1 MRKSKK
7 KILTIAIIVA
17 VVVIAIPVGLYVAGN
32 YYFND
37 AHIYEE
43 TWDFNLPRNIKEEYS
58 AKTPQDFRGE
68 GLRYTVFHY
77 EADGSDFIKTFESEK
92 NEQIETEISAILAD
106 LSVSEENAPAFSEN
120 YLWKHIEKYDD
131 HLYIVYVAADA
142 KLYLV
147 QCSVLMGHRT
157 VLGKVAV
164 NRWRL
169 FLLADKKIYA
179 VVSLSKMKRF

>member
-68 GLRYTVFHY
+68 GLRYTVFRY
-77 EADGSDFIKTFESEK
+77 EGDGSDFIKDFESEK

-147 QCSVLMGHRT
+147 QNIM
-157 VLGKVAV
+157 
-164 NRWRL
+164 
-169 FLLADKKIYA
+169 
-179 VVSLSKMKRF
+179 